1 VIARVLIGVFLFLNL
16 VVFAWG
22 MWGQVMPVHAIQ
34 AGGVRSD
41 LIAIQTPWIPEK
53 PDQTP
58 VEVSATKIDLKQ
70 GQQQLDQVIQTAGQ
84 QVVNGEPVNQQCRL
98 WGPFVGGDA
107 ERIADALKAWG
118 GQVQRVKR
126 PVPVGYVVYLPKEKV
141 GPDTVKE
148 LAAKGIREVFL
159 ITSPGP
165 LQGTI
170 SLGLFRDMER
180 ARVQKAE
187 VEDRGFEGVGIRERL
202 GATRIF
208 FELKGSPAQATALK
222 TIYGLNPRGGITVC
236 SEEE

>member
-1 VIARVLIGVFLFLNL
+1 MIARVLIGGLLVLNGGVL
-16 VVFAWG
+16 AWG
-22 MWGQVMPVHAIQ
+22 VLGQVMPVHVIQ
-34 AGGVRSD
+34 AGGLRSE
-41 LIAIQTPWIPEK
+41 LIAIQTPWVPDK
-53 PDQTP
+53 PDRSP
-58 VEVSATKIDLKQ
+58 VEVSAAKIDLKQ
-70 GQQQLDQVIQTAGQ
+70 GQQQLDQVIQSAGQ
-84 QVVNGEPVNQQCRL
+84 QVVNGAPVNQQCRL

-107 ERIADALKAWG
+107 ERIAEALKTWG

-180 ARVQKAE
+180 ATVQKSE

-222 TIYGLNPRGGITVC
+222 TIYGLNPRGEITTC
-236 SEEE
+236 PEGE

>member
-1 VIARVLIGVFLFLNL
+1 MIARVLIGGLLVLNG
-16 VVFAWG
+16 VVWAWG
-22 MWGQVMPVHAIQ
+22 VWGQVVPVHVIQ
-34 AGGVRSD
+34 AGGLRSE
-41 LIAIQTPWIPEK
+41 LIAIQTPWVPEK

-58 VEVSATKIDLKQ
+58 VDVRAAKIDLKQ
-70 GQQQLDQVIQTAGQ
+70 GQQQLDLVIQSAGQ
-84 QVVNGEPVNQQCRL
+84 QVVNGAPVNQQCRL

-107 ERIADALKAWG
+107 ERIAEALKTWG

-159 ITSPGP
+159 ITAAGP

-180 ARVQKAE
+180 AKVQKAE

-208 FELKGSPAQATALK
+208 FELKGSPAQAIALK
-222 TIYGLNPRGGITVC
+222 TIYGLNPRGEITEC
-236 SEEE
+236 KEE